1 MSAIHWTNAK
11 FTVSSLFLIDSAS
24 HGVMTSMG
32 LIDLKEKESEAL
44 EGWLQ
49 FQNLIQN
56 LDPKVWADSEQ
67 IRDEE
72 HTVLL
77 RKGVTKFS

>member
-1 MSAIHWTNAK
+1 
-11 FTVSSLFLIDSAS
+11 
-24 HGVMTSMG
+24 MG